1 MTYPFKFLF
10 SMPTEWKKKKDY
22 NPVLVL
28 YVKWKLD
35 VKTNWNQMHISLTE
49 FFETTKTKDWKSEE
63 LVSLFLWQVKI
74 IKKNYKE
81 HK

>member
-10 SMPTEWKKKKDY
+10 SMPREIIIIIKDY

-28 YVKWKLD
+28 YVKWKVD

-63 LVSLFLWQVKI
+63 LVSLFLW
-74 IKKNYKE
+74 
-81 HK
+81 